1 MKKRIALLLAAVM
14 VLGLAACGGKTEEPA
29 ASEPVQTEEAPEAEA
44 SGEETPAA
52 EPAGDGSLAKVAFI
66 TQSLANPSQAYAWK
80 LIQQYA
86 ADYGFEVTV
95 FDEDYDAQNGVAAI
109 GTCVSQGYVG
119 IMINPTDPSAMIPA
133 IQEARE
139 AGVFVG
145 IFSSELPEGFA
156 STEYR
161 DFACATNDYMCGEE
175 AAKALMEAFP
185 DGCKVVEVGG
195 QSGHSAQILRHD
207 GFFDTIDTAKVEVLD
222 TKDCEAWATEDAMA
236 IMEDFI
242 VKHGEDI
249 QAVFCHWD
257 NGATGVIEALKAA
270 EMNDVYVIGVD
281 GCGAGYDQVKDGTQA
296 LCIGQ
301 SYQNMTTSSFECIQ
315 KLMNGETLPDEGV
328 VYAPV
333 DIVTKDNVETL
344 PYPEW

>member
-1 MKKRIALLLAAVM
+1 
-14 VLGLAACGGKTEEPA
+14 
-29 ASEPVQTEEAPEAEA
+29 
-44 SGEETPAA
+44 
-52 EPAGDGSLAKVAFI
+52 
-66 TQSLANPSQAYAWK
+66 
-80 LIQQYA
+80 
-86 ADYGFEVTV
+86 
-95 FDEDYDAQNGVAAI
+95 
-109 GTCVSQGYVG
+109 
-119 IMINPTDPSAMIPA
+119 
-133 IQEARE
+133 
-139 AGVFVG
+139 
-145 IFSSELPEGFA
+145 
-156 STEYR
+156 
-161 DFACATNDYMCGEE
+161 
-175 AAKALMEAFP
+175 
-185 DGCKVVEVGG
+185 
-195 QSGHSAQILRHD
+195 
-207 GFFDTIDTAKVEVLD
+207 
-222 TKDCEAWATEDAMA
+222 MA

-333 DIVTKDNVETL
+333 DIRSGKK
-344 PYPEW
+344 PESIHWQS

>member
-1 MKKRIALLLAAVM
+1 MKKGIALLLTIAM
-14 VLGLAACGGKTEEPA
+14 VFGLAACGGKTEEPA
-29 ASEPVQTEEAPEAEA
+29 AAEPAQTEEG
-44 SGEETPAA
+44 SGEEAPATEPATEPAA
-52 EPAGDGSLAKVAFI
+52 EGDLPKVAFI

-86 ADYGFEVTV
+86 PEYGFEVTV

-145 IFSSELPEGFA
+145 IYSSELPEGFA

-207 GFFDTIDTAKVEVLD
+207 GFFETIDTAKVDVLD

-242 VKHGEDI
+242 VKYGEEI

-257 NGATGVIEALKAA
+257 NGATGVINALKDAG
-270 EMNDVYVIGVD
+270 MDDVYVIGVD

-328 VYAPV
+328 VFAPV
-333 DIVTKDNVETL
+333 DIVTADNVDSL

>member
-29 ASEPVQTEEAPEAEA
+29 ASEPAQAEEAPEAEA

-249 QAVFCHWD
+249 
-257 NGATGVIEALKAA
+257 EALKAA

>member
-1 MKKRIALLLAAVM
+1 MKKVIALLLTVVM
-14 VLGLAACGGKTEEPA
+14 VCGLAACGGKKEEPA
-29 ASEPVQTEEAPEAEA
+29 AAEPAQEEEAEA
-44 SGEETPAA
+44 PAEEEAEAEAPAA
-52 EPAGDGSLAKVAFI
+52 EGDLPKVAFI

-86 ADYGFEVTV
+86 PEYGFEVTV

-119 IMINPTDPSAMIPA
+119 ILINPTDPSAMIPS

-145 IFSSELPEGFA
+145 IYSSELPEGFA
-156 STEYR
+156 TTEYR

-185 DGCKVVEVGG
+185 DGVKVVEVGG

-207 GFFDTIDTAKVEVLD
+207 GFFETIDTAKVEVLD

-242 VKHGEDI
+242 VKYGEDI

-270 EMNDVYVIGVD
+270 GMNDVYVIGVD
-281 GCGAGYDQVKDGTQA
+281 GCGAGYDQVKEGTQA

-315 KLMNGETLPDEGV
+315 KLMNGETLPEEGV

>member
-1 MKKRIALLLAAVM
+1 M
-14 VLGLAACGGKTEEPA
+14 
-29 ASEPVQTEEAPEAEA
+29 
-44 SGEETPAA
+44 
-52 EPAGDGSLAKVAFI
+52 
-66 TQSLANPSQAYAWK
+66 
-80 LIQQYA
+80 
-86 ADYGFEVTV
+86 
-95 FDEDYDAQNGVAAI
+95 
-109 GTCVSQGYVG
+109 SQGYVG

>member
-1 MKKRIALLLAAVM
+1 MKKRIALLLTVAM
-14 VLGLAACGGKTEEPA
+14 VLGLAACGSKTEEPA
-29 ASEPVQTEEAPEAEA
+29 AAEGTEEAAE
-44 SGEETPAA
+44 AA
-52 EPAGDGSLAKVAFI
+52 EPAAEGTVKVAFI
-66 TQSLANPSQAYAWK
+66 TQSLSNPSQAYAWK

-86 ADYGFEVTV
+86 PEYGFEVTV
-95 FDEDYDAQNGVAAI
+95 FDEDYDAQNGVSAI
-109 GTCVSQGYVG
+109 GTCIAQGYTA
-119 IMINPTDPSAMIPA
+119 ICINPTDPSAMIPT

-145 IFSSELPEGFA
+145 IYSSELPEGYA
-156 STEYR
+156 TSEYR

-207 GFFDTIDTAKVEVLD
+207 GFFETIDDSIEVLD

-242 VKHGEDI
+242 VKYGEDI

-270 EMNDVYVIGVD
+270 GMNDVYVIGVD

-301 SYQNMTTSSFECIQ
+301 SYSAMTTSSFDCIT
-315 KLMNGETLPDEGV
+315 KLMNGETLPDDGV
-328 VYAPV
+328 VFAPV

>member
-1 MKKRIALLLAAVM
+1 MKKGIALLLTIAM
-14 VLGLAACGGKTEEPA
+14 VFGMTACGGKTEEPA
-29 ASEPVQTEEAPEAEA
+29 AAEPAQTEEG
-44 SGEETPAA
+44 SGEEAPAA
-52 EPAGDGSLAKVAFI
+52 EPAAKGNLPKVAFI

-86 ADYGFEVTV
+86 PEYGFEVTV

-145 IFSSELPEGFA
+145 IYSSELPEGFA

-207 GFFDTIDTAKVEVLD
+207 GFFETIDTAKVDVLD

-242 VKHGEDI
+242 VKYGEEI

-257 NGATGVIEALKAA
+257 NGATGVINALKDAG
-270 EMNDVYVIGVD
+270 MDGVYVIGVD

-315 KLMNGETLPDEGV
+315 KLMDGETLPDEGV
-328 VYAPV
+328 VFAPV
-333 DIVTKDNVETL
+333 DIVTADNVDSL